1 MYTNIRQVVRLLMY
15 GEKSQIPLW
24 PSQFPNNANQEIIS
38 VRRLVKQTNQLK
50 TLVKKE
56 N

>member
-1 MYTNIRQVVRLLMY
+1 MYTNIRQVVRLRIY

-24 PSQFPNNANQEIIS
+24 PPQFPNNANQEIIS
-38 VRRLVKQTNQLK
+38 VRRPVKHPNQLK